1 MRTVGKWCVSKAARA
16 GLWRRMEH
24 VNRSDSQLDVLGVVH
39 YIVAGFLGLFGLL
52 PLLHVAM
59 GAALLSGRFPFG
71 GTANT
76 PPGFPAAFGWF
87 FIVFGLLFICVAE
100 AMALTLAF
108 AGTYLRQRRRW
119 LFCVVIDAITC
130 ALFPFGTV
138 LGVVSLVTLSQPEV
152 KARFL

>member
-1 MRTVGKWCVSKAARA
+1 MPKKGLATVR
-16 GLWRRMEH
+16 LRQRME
-24 VNRSDSQLDVLGVVH
+24 NTDRPDSQLDALGVVH

-52 PLLHVAM
+52 PLLHVAI
-59 GAALLSGRFPFG
+59 GVGVLSGKLPFG
-71 GTANT
+71 GTANA
-76 PPGFPAAFGWF
+76 PPGFPPAAFGWF
-87 FIVFGLLFICVAE
+87 FIVLGLLFICLAE

-119 LFCVVIDAITC
+119 LFCVVVDAITC